1 VNQEQVESQLSAMF
15 DGELPAAECELLSRR
30 IDREESLR
38 ARWSRYAM
46 IGAVMRSEPVAAV
59 GSGFSARVSAA
70 LSAEVEAAEVEA
82 AEVEAAERDRKAAA
96 RGRIQRGALAAALV
110 AAIAGVSV
118 LVLMMRNVAGVPV
131 LVTAPATV
139 AASTASPTAAAA
151 AVPVQVAAN
160 AVGAA
165 ATASQSAHAPALS
178 GNGEPLSYV
187 TPLPDNDEHLAL
199 RSQLA
204 NYVVA
209 HSEYSAPLMRRN
221 LLSALVSSD
230 EAAEYSPPSASVGAS
245 IGGNEQ
251 ADVGTAA
258 PHGSH

>member
-70 LSAEVEAAEVEA
+70 LSAEVEA

>member
-1 VNQEQVESQLSAMF
+1 MNQEQVESQLSAMF

-82 AEVEAAERDRKAAA
+82 AERARKAAA

-118 LVLMMRNVAGVPV
+118 LVLMMRNVAGVPA
-131 LVTAPATV
+131 LVTAPAAV
-139 AASTASPTAAAA
+139 AASTVSPTVAAAA
-151 AVPVQVAAN
+151 APVQVAAN

-165 ATASQSAHAPALS
+165 AVAGPTAHASAFS

-230 EAAEYSPPSASVGAS
+230 EAAEYSPPSASIGAS

-251 ADVGTAA
+251 ADVGTTA
-258 PHGSH
+258 PHGSR